1 MADPNDPRFIRSRE
15 AMLVAARQLLQDE
28 GPAAVTHQR
37 VAQQADVGRATVY
50 RHWNDTAGLLR
61 DAVSV
66 TDVPF
71 FQQPRLP
78 LRPWLLAELRRF
90 ADELALPEMSSVAI
104 TLMYQARWQAAVT
117 SLLGNQVELLDQRLQ
132 AAFTLAADAGEL
144 DQLLAPEAL
153 TAFLLGPMV
162 FCTTLQDA
170 IVPDALLERVV
181 DAAARW
187 R

>member
-15 AMLVAARQLLQDE
+15 AMLAAACQLLQDE

-37 VAQQADVGRATVY
+37 IAQQADVGRATVY
-50 RHWNDTAGLLR
+50 RHWSDAADLLK

-71 FQQPRLP
+71 FRQPRLP
-78 LRPWLLAELRRF
+78 LRPWLLAELRSF

-104 TLMYQARWQAAVT
+104 TLMYQARWQTAVT
-117 SLLGNQVELLDQRLQ
+117 SLLDNQIKLLDQRLQ

-144 DQLLAPEAL
+144 DQLLTPEAL
-153 TAFLLGPMV
+153 TALLLGPMI
-162 FCTTLQDA
+162 FCVTLQDA
-170 IVPDALLERVV
+170 AVPDALLERLV
-181 DAAARW
+181 
-187 R
+187 